1 MLINSI
7 PVIVELLSVGYL
19 NEKSFMY
26 KVLVYY
32 SIIYYQIQLAMFAK
46 MYFSGYKWM
55 KILTLLFDVAVRVQP
70 TLEILTLILRP

>member
-1 MLINSI
+1 MNSM

-19 NEKSFMY
+19 NEKSFMH
-26 KVLVYY
+26 KALVYY
-32 SIIYYQIQLAMFAK
+32 SIIYYQTQLAIFAK

-55 KILTLLFDVAVRVQP
+55 KILTLQFDVAVRVRP